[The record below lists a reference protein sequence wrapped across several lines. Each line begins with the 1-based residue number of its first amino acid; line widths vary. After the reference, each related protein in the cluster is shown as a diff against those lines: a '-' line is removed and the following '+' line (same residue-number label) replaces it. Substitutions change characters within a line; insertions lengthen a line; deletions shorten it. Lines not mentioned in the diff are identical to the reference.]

1 MSSFIISCGAIGLW
15 NTGTFSKLVI
25 MSVSCTCIFIV
36 LTTLNM
42 NFRILDQRPLSS
54 MSRANTFVTSL
65 KTMKRIDTLDKS
77 MKRVLILTMG
87 RSVSSLLGDVLDHH
101 KNVVYYFEPLFTN
114 QKMLQQKFSTNK
126 RYIKVKELLEE
137 YLSCKFSEEDHI
149 FLKSFF
155 SSDFRFKS
163 TALSKPPF
171 CPNITNLEDNNKRTY
186 YTSYQKV
193 CRHKSVDPASLYN
206 ICMGQYTHTVVK
218 EFSTRIP
225 QLTQFLNE
233 ASPPL
238 KIVQLVRD
246 PRAIYVSIKKA
257 GWKIPHDDI
266 HFRCNSI
273 MEVAQLGTNSLEK
286 GTGHY
291 RVCRYEDIYLNF
303 NLEIQRLI
311 NFVDL
316 PW

>member
-1 MSSFIISCGAIGLW
+1 MGLW
-15 NTGTFSKLVI
+15 NTFSKLVV
-25 MSVSCTCIFIV
+25 MSVSCIGILIV
-36 LTTLNM
+36 LTTLDM
-42 NFRILDQRPLSS
+42 NFKILDPRPVSS
-54 MSRANTFVTSL
+54 MQARANTSVTPL
-65 KTMKRIDTLDKS
+65 RTIKRIDTPSTPSKS
-77 MKRVLILTMG
+77 MKRVLILTVG
-87 RSVSSLLGDVLDHH
+87 RSGSSLLGDVLDHH
-101 KNVVYYFEPLFTN
+101 KDVVYYFEPLFTN
-114 QKMLQQKFSTNK
+114 QKILQQKFSTK
-126 RYIKVKELLEE
+126 ERHIKVTELLEE
-137 YLSCKFSEEDHI
+137 YLSCNFSGGDRI

-257 GWKIPHDDI
+257 
-266 HFRCNSI
+266 
-273 MEVAQLGTNSLEK
+273 E
-286 GTGHY
+286 
-291 RVCRYEDIYLNF
+291 
-303 NLEIQRLI
+303 
-311 NFVDL
+311 
-316 PW
+316 